1 MQIALHTASQPASHQ
16 IVSMTARPAF
26 SAVFAKR
33 AQRVVAG
40 MVTVVALASV
50 SADAAE
56 VAPPPAPLAVD
67 AAFATVASFEAG
79 KFVVRFDVLPGHY
92 LYRDR
97 FEMQVNGQAVAKIDS
112 PPGKIKLDPTF
123 GRVEV
128 YEQPLSVTAA
138 TKLKEAAELKL
149 VFQGCSA
156 VAGVCY
162 PPTTRSFSLLPG
174 AVGVR
179 PKEVTA
185 VSLKSQFK
193 PQVSQ

>member
-1 MQIALHTASQPASHQ
+1 M
-16 IVSMTARPAF
+16 
-26 SAVFAKR
+26 
-33 AQRVVAG
+33 
-40 MVTVVALASV
+40 VALASV
-50 SADAAE
+50 SAEAAE

-97 FEMQVNGQAVAKIDS
+97 FEMQANGQAVAKIDS

-138 TKLKEAAELKL
+138 TKLKEATELKL
-149 VFQGCSA
+149 DIGLERHPVRIADPVRDVFGHHRRTERKGKLLRVGNSSRHCDGQKAGKENSGHA
-156 VAGVCY
+156 VPPFDGRASTFLPWHSSMPHDLAGHSR
-162 PPTTRSFSLLPG
+162 TKFD
-174 AVGVR
+174 
-179 PKEVTA
+179 
-185 VSLKSQFK
+185 
-193 PQVSQ
+193 